1 MARKRIGA
9 RILRVV
15 RGAMARKIDRDQP
28 EALAER
34 PIELT
39 REDPRRRG
47 IAVDEHHGWTSA
59 SRFVSGERTIWRV
72 DFPRLH
78 RPPPQ
83 GNSNASTGTAVYRG
97 GSPPLSPFRKW
108 IELKTCNIHKW
119 ISRTGRVGPFGP
131 PRTLPPIALPFRRPF
146 VY

>member
-34 PIELT
+34 SIELT
-39 REDPRRRG
+39 REDPRRRR

-59 SRFVSGERTIWRV
+59 SRFVSGECAIRRI

-78 RPPPQ
+78 RPAPKETQTLQPRRSRIAVEARRSSPSEV
-83 GNSNASTGTAVYRG
+83 GSN
-97 GSPPLSPFRKW
+97 
-108 IELKTCNIHKW
+108 
-119 ISRTGRVGPFGP
+119 
-131 PRTLPPIALPFRRPF
+131 
-146 VY
+146 

>member
-15 RGAMARKIDRDQP
+15 RGAMAPKIDRDPP
-28 EALAER
+28 EAVAQG

-78 RPPPQ
+78 RPPPPKETQ
-83 GNSNASTGTAVYRG
+83 TLQPGRPCIAV
-97 GSPPLSPFRKW
+97 
-108 IELKTCNIHKW
+108 E
-119 ISRTGRVGPFGP
+119 
-131 PRTLPPIALPFRRPF
+131 ARRSAPSE
-146 VY
+146 

>member
-39 REDPRRRG
+39 REDARGRR
-47 IAVDEHHGWTSA
+47 IAVDEHHGWTPA
-59 SRFVSGERTIWRV
+59 SRFVSGECAIRRV

-78 RPPPQ
+78 RPPPRKLKRFNRDGRVSRWKPAAQ
-83 GNSNASTGTAVYRG
+83 
-97 GSPPLSPFRKW
+97 PFRKW
-108 IELKTCNIHKW
+108 DRIGDLQY
-119 ISRTGRVGPFGP
+119 P
-131 PRTLPPIALPFRRPF
+131 
-146 VY
+146 